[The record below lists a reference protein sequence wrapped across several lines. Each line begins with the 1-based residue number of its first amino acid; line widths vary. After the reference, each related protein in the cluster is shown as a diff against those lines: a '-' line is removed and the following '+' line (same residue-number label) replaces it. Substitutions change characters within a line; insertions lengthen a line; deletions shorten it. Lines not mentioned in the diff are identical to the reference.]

1 MMLSGAS
8 SPIDSSS
15 VPQVENQGQDLYR
28 WTGWQRN
35 VSREQARVQQTIAKR
50 KIENA
55 QRASAGQ
62 APLWSEE
69 DLNPIT
75 PQLAKI
81 ITNEPSRL
89 DLLLIQKRLDS
100 NAQQVL
106 QFAGPGTTKL
116 FGAKS
121 VQK

>member
-1 MMLSGAS
+1 M
-8 SPIDSSS
+8 
-15 VPQVENQGQDLYR
+15 YR

-35 VSREQARVQQTIAKR
+35 VGREQSRVQQTISKR
-50 KIENA
+50 KADNA
-55 QRASAGQ
+55 QRASLNQ
-62 APLWSEE
+62 APMWTEE
-69 DLNPIT
+69 DLNPMT

-81 ITNEPSRL
+81 LANEPSRL
-89 DLLLIQKRLDS
+89 ELLMIQKRLDS

>member
-1 MMLSGAS
+1 M
-8 SPIDSSS
+8 
-15 VPQVENQGQDLYR
+15 ENQGQDMYR

-35 VSREQARVQQTIAKR
+35 VSREQARVQSTVAKR
-50 KIENA
+50 QSENA
-55 QRASAGQ
+55 QRAAMGQ
-62 APLWSEE
+62 APTWNEE
-69 DLNPIT
+69 DLNPMT

-81 ITNEPSRL
+81 IANEPSRL
-89 DLLLIQKRLDS
+89 DHLLIQKRLDA

-106 QFAGPGTTKL
+106 QFAGPGTSKL